1 LNPIAV
7 YLVAKVVDMDILA
20 RRVAGGPVA
29 GGLNGWVPHLGDMV
43 LALVGIGWCFL
54 LAWFLHRR
62 KLYLRL

>member
-1 LNPIAV
+1 
-7 YLVAKVVDMDILA
+7 
-20 RRVAGGPVA
+20 
-29 GGLNGWVPHLGDMV
+29 VPHLGDMV